1 MACGIVHRQRRRENG
16 SLERMTT
23 QLVTGNEDRTEEM
36 KSATLNIMNGVHPA
50 TNGATPKKLVSLD
63 VDGTLVN
70 HDGHMSPRVREMAQA
85 VVNEGH
91 HVVISTGRSLGATLP
106 IVELLDIE
114 RGHAVASNGGVT
126 LRIDTSGPDGYE
138 VINRETFHP
147 GQVLVKLRKAL
158 PTAKFALETVTGEFL
173 ATERFQDM
181 SFGVDARAVAFDQ
194 LLDVEAVRLVV
205 FSTDTSAE
213 DFGDAVQNIGL
224 HGVTYSVGY
233 SAWLDIAGE
242 RISKASALQNLHDRL
257 TNAGHVISETVA
269 VGDGRNDVE
278 MLQWADRGVAMGQAP
293 DEVKSVA
300 NEVTGGVDED
310 GLADVLES
318 LLER

>member
-1 MACGIVHRQRRRENG
+1 
-16 SLERMTT
+16 
-23 QLVTGNEDRTEEM
+23 M
-36 KSATLNIMNGVHPA
+36 KSMELNIVNGVHPA
-50 TNGATPKKLVSLD
+50 IAGVGAKKLVSLD

-70 HDGHMSPRVREMAQA
+70 HDGHMSPRVREAARA
-85 VVNEGH
+85 VVEAGH
-91 HVVISTGRSLGATLP
+91 HVVVSTGRSLGATLP
-106 IVELLDIE
+106 IVELLGIE

-126 LRIDTSGPDGYE
+126 LRVDTSHVNGRNGYE
-138 VINRETFHP
+138 VIDRQTFHP
-147 GQVLVKLRKAL
+147 GAVLRELRLAL

-181 SFGVDARAVAFDQ
+181 SFGVNAKGVAFDQ
-194 LLDVEAVRLVV
+194 LLDVETVRLVV

-213 DFGDAVQNIGL
+213 DFGEAVQNIGL

-242 RISKASALQNLHDRL
+242 GISKASALQALQERL
-257 TNAGHVISETVA
+257 TSAGHEISQTVA

-278 MLQWADRGVAMGQAP
+278 MLEWADRGVAMGQAP
-293 DEVKSVA
+293 EEVKFVA
-300 NEVTGGVDED
+300 NEVTGHVDED

-318 LLER
+318 LLDD